1 MLKKSLVFIL
11 LAIAFN
17 FAQGTPNT
25 NKTDS
30 LFYTD
35 SLIAEQLALDT
46 KHSYDIYYQNQI
58 ENERNQEGIGL
69 NVLGSISG
77 ALLTGLG
84 LTVMTGLSNEGA
96 TGAIVAMPLLVSGV
110 TILTANIS
118 GINESRAHAKRR
130 MTYERAHQLYQSRKT
145 GATEPAETASGS
157 VAYNTLVAE
166 QLALDP
172 SHDYDSYF
180 IEEIEKERSQES
192 IAENVIGTIA
202 GVGVTTLGVIVLASM
217 AGGSDDLDNALNDA
231 ACFIIGVPLVAGG
244 LPLTIYNIYAIH
256 RDVGHKHQR
265 IKNEE
270 TYEYYK
276 SDKLRRSEAQIF
288 VTPTFNVANAATGLN
303 LLVLF

>member
-11 LAIAFN
+11 LAIVFN
-17 FAQGTPNT
+17 FAQGTPDS

-96 TGAIVAMPLLVSGV
+96 TGAILAMPLLVSGV

-118 GINESRAHAKRR
+118 GINESKAHAKRR

-145 GATEPAETASGS
+145 GATEPAETASDS

-166 QLALDP
+166 LLLYRRNRKRAL
-172 SHDYDSYF
+172 SGKHCRKCHRHNCRRWRHH
-180 IEEIEKERSQES
+180 IRR
-192 IAENVIGTIA
+192 NR
-202 GVGVTTLGVIVLASM
+202 LGID
-217 AGGSDDLDNALNDA
+217 GRR
-231 ACFIIGVPLVAGG
+231 F
-244 LPLTIYNIYAIH
+244 
-256 RDVGHKHQR
+256 
-265 IKNEE
+265 
-270 TYEYYK
+270 
-276 SDKLRRSEAQIF
+276 RRS
-288 VTPTFNVANAATGLN
+288 
-303 LLVLF
+303 